1 MKIKKLHATFGKLN
15 GDTLELSKG
24 LNIIR
29 APNESGKSTW
39 CAFIRAMLY
48 GINTSQRDKPGFIAD
63 KNKYAP
69 WSGAPMSGEMELMHQ
84 GMDITISR
92 SSLGSSPMKK
102 FTAVYTG
109 TAEPVSGLDGQNAGE
124 ILTGASAGVFDRTAF
139 IRQAGIKVDQNSDLE
154 KKIAALVSSGG
165 ETRSFSEAN
174 GDLGSW
180 MRSYRYNKTGSI
192 PKLEEQK
199 KALQEKY
206 TSLEQK
212 TQSLSDLR
220 QNAIRAA
227 EQKEKLSQEL
237 ELHKK
242 IEKRNRLR
250 NLKDA
255 ANREKK
261 ADEEIAALTSIISVD
276 GHIPTKEEISQIRAK
291 CSTMDSLNVLFVK
304 SLEAE
309 KAAKV
314 AMEDAEKEFQGN
326 IFLEKYGSEEAAA
339 SKASHIAGY
348 TKPEP
353 EAIPEPPKP
362 KSYLP
367 HMAAFIVL
375 AIAGALLGVAGL
387 SGTSVLNSY
396 YAVCFA
402 FAVLCIIFAGIFLNK
417 SAREK
422 AIAAA
427 YVPPVATDPMEEYYE
442 IFGTDDLEKLKS
454 MANEFLTLRDKFQ
467 KSSAT
472 YAAARQSFIDA
483 GNSVKAAEN
492 LVMSAASSV
501 IPNASDPYSVLQDL
515 VDVENK
521 LELLTKARFEK
532 LTSQN
537 IKETLSENISDDIDV
552 SENDFLP
559 VPMYSY
565 EVTLKNYENIC
576 AEYNELAEK
585 YNIAYGELKALGD
598 PVVILSDLSRI
609 EEELKV
615 QNDTYDSLNM
625 AYTALNEAN
634 VELQTR
640 FSPVISKKAG
650 EYMSVLTGGR
660 YSDIV
665 FDKAFNAMA
674 KSSEETISRSIL
686 SLSEGTADQIYLA
699 LRLAMSTLI
708 LDGDDPAPIILD
720 DAIVNFDSNRMRH
733 ALRLLRKMS
742 AQRQIILFTC
752 HDREIEFAKNFPNVR
767 IILFGD
773 EDKT

>member
-1 MKIKKLHATFGKLN
+1 MRF
-15 GDTLELSKG
+15 S
-24 LNIIR
+24 
-29 APNESGKSTW
+29 
-39 CAFIRAMLY
+39 
-48 GINTSQRDKPGFIAD
+48 
-63 KNKYAP
+63 
-69 WSGAPMSGEMELMHQ
+69 APM
-84 GMDITISR
+84 I
-92 SSLGSSPMKK
+92 
-102 FTAVYTG
+102 
-109 TAEPVSGLDGQNAGE
+109 
-124 ILTGASAGVFDRTAF
+124 
-139 IRQAGIKVDQNSDLE
+139 
-154 KKIAALVSSGG
+154 
-165 ETRSFSEAN
+165 
-174 GDLGSW
+174 
-180 MRSYRYNKTGSI
+180 
-192 PKLEEQK
+192 
-199 KALQEKY
+199 
-206 TSLEQK
+206 
-212 TQSLSDLR
+212 
-220 QNAIRAA
+220 
-227 EQKEKLSQEL
+227 
-237 ELHKK
+237 
-242 IEKRNRLR
+242 
-250 NLKDA
+250 
-255 ANREKK
+255 
-261 ADEEIAALTSIISVD
+261 
-276 GHIPTKEEISQIRAK
+276 
-291 CSTMDSLNVLFVK
+291 
-304 SLEAE
+304 
-309 KAAKV
+309 
-314 AMEDAEKEFQGN
+314 
-326 IFLEKYGSEEAAA
+326 
-339 SKASHIAGY
+339 
-348 TKPEP
+348 
-353 EAIPEPPKP
+353 
-362 KSYLP
+362 
-367 HMAAFIVL
+367 
-375 AIAGALLGVAGL
+375 
-387 SGTSVLNSY
+387 
-396 YAVCFA
+396 
-402 FAVLCIIFAGIFLNK
+402 
-417 SAREK
+417 
-422 AIAAA
+422 
-427 YVPPVATDPMEEYYE
+427 
-442 IFGTDDLEKLKS
+442 LEKLKS

-472 YAAARQSFIDA
+472 YAVARQSFIDA

-515 VDVENK
+515 VDVENN

-565 EVTLKNYENIC
+565 EITLKNYENIC

-773 EDKT
+773 QDKT